1 MVTRLLSM
9 LSRSSIKSSNH
20 QSSSSSS
27 SSSLS
32 SCSSSSALAQELS
45 QQASALPESEANS
58 QVDWTYDPNEPRY
71 CICNQV
77 AAAPISLVSL
87 VAVA

>member
-1 MVTRLLSM
+1 M
-9 LSRSSIKSSNH
+9 KSSNQ

-45 QQASALPESEANS
+45 QQAVVLPEADANNL
-58 QVDWTYDPNEPRY
+58 VDWTYDPNEPRY

-77 AAAPISLVSL
+77 YSDHHGSGVRFWYQVLVLMSGS
-87 VAVA
+87 V